1 MGIPRLC
8 ISWRNHILFG
18 CSSANGTKLTAIVS
32 SFKDIFACVGIE
44 TAAPLSFGH
53 SLGSQGT
60 LQLHAC
66 GLAMMDQ
73 WPGGLWGQEMFLW
86 GDFGKEE

>member
-1 MGIPRLC
+1 M
-8 ISWRNHILFG
+8 
-18 CSSANGTKLTAIVS
+18 
-32 SFKDIFACVGIE
+32 GIE

-60 LQLHAC
+60 LQLLAC

-73 WPGGLWGQEMFLW
+73 WPGGLRGQEMFLW